1 MEVTLIWTPDPQTLD
16 PRTPWIHGF
25 NAGSF
30 YILPGDTNHSTM
42 YMYSA
47 FQTSLRGTCVVLVTA
62 MYWSCCCGQ
71 GGDLFESISAA
82 TKYTERD
89 ASGMMYHVASAIHY
103 LHSLNIVHRDIKPEN
118 LLVSHLII

>member
-1 MEVTLIWTPDPQTLD
+1 MCW
-16 PRTPWIHGF
+16 
-25 NAGSF
+25 
-30 YILPGDTNHSTM
+30 
-42 YMYSA
+42 
-47 FQTSLRGTCVVLVTA
+47 LRC
-62 MYWSCCCGQ
+62 WDQ

-118 LLVSHLII
+118 LLVSYALSLYGLG

>member
-1 MEVTLIWTPDPQTLD
+1 M
-16 PRTPWIHGF
+16 
-25 NAGSF
+25 
-30 YILPGDTNHSTM
+30 
-42 YMYSA
+42 
-47 FQTSLRGTCVVLVTA
+47 LR
-62 MYWSCCCGQ
+62 Q

-118 LLVSHLII
+118 LLVSYTAALSLRLYGLLRYQR

>member
-1 MEVTLIWTPDPQTLD
+1 MNIRISSQVQRCIW
-16 PRTPWIHGF
+16 
-25 NAGSF
+25 
-30 YILPGDTNHSTM
+30 
-42 YMYSA
+42 
-47 FQTSLRGTCVVLVTA
+47 LRCRD
-62 MYWSCCCGQ
+62 Q

-118 LLVSHLII
+118 LLVSNAVSLCGFLTNRLS